1 MKGRKLGAPF
11 SAVAVALALLVLRF
25 GLPGQQAKENQA
37 EAFDKIARTILKNVY
52 PYLARQIK
60 GDYGITRGTCVD
72 AGAGSA
78 YLSIE
83 LAKITDL
90 EIKALDIDPD
100 ALEIARRNIRKAG
113 LTDRIEPVLGDVQK
127 MPFADRSVDLVVS
140 RGSFLFWRDK
150 VKAFREI
157 WRILKP
163 GGVAYI
169 GGGVSRLLPPDEKE
183 IIKEKMNNGEFG
195 PPQDL
200 WIGLEDMSKILR
212 EAAIA
217 HFEVTSDEACFCGMW
232 IEFKKPKIEE

>member
-1 MKGRKLGAPF
+1 MGKKLRLSIPAG
-11 SAVAVALALLVLRF
+11 ALALMFFTLGFSLACR
-25 GLPGQQAKENQA
+25 QTKENSA

-52 PYLARQIK
+52 PYLAKQIK
-60 GDYGITRGTCVD
+60 EDYGITRGTCVD

-83 LAKITDL
+83 LAKVTNL
-90 EIKALDIDPD
+90 EIRALDIDPD
-100 ALEIARRNIRKAG
+100 ALEIAGRNIRKAG
-113 LTDRIEPVLGDVQK
+113 LADRIKLVLGDVQK

-140 RGSFLFWRDK
+140 RGSFLFWKDK

-163 GGVAYI
+163 GGVAYV

-183 IIKEKMNNGEFG
+183 IIREKMNNGEFG
-195 PPQDL
+195 PPKDL

-212 EAAIA
+212 EAGIA
-217 HFEVTSDEACFCGMW
+217 HFEVTNDEACVCGMW
-232 IEFKKPKIEE
+232 IEFKKPKMEK